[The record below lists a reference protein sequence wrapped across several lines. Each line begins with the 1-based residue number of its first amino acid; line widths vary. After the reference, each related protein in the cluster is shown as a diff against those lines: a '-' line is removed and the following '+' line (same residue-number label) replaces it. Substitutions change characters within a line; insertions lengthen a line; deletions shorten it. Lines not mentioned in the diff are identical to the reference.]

1 MKQTKFRDGV
11 KTIEQL
17 KPYKF
22 YGKDNQ
28 IRYCFHQMVGIFEN
42 TMNFDSRHCTDEMIK
57 LGFNIPTETKYC
69 GVKSRIEY
77 AFCDFWLYQLEA
89 IFRKEVRNGQCN
101 TIYVGTP
108 EKLDLKKLKK
118 EPNEWQLFMLEK
130 WRELFSHL
138 ADKNGY
144 IKVEVWW

>member
-42 TMNFDSRHCTDEMIK
+42 TIGFSSRNCKDEIIK
-57 LGFNIPTETKYC
+57 LGFCE
-69 GVKSRIEY
+69 SD
-77 AFCDFWLYQLEA
+77 FCDFWHYQLEA
-89 IFRKEVRNGQCN
+89 IFRREVRNDQCN
-101 TIYVGTP
+101 TIYVGTF

-118 EPNEWQLFMLEK
+118 EPNDWQLFMLEK

>member
-1 MKQTKFRDGV
+1 MKQTYFRDGV

-22 YGKDNQ
+22 WGKDNQ

-42 TMNFDSRHCTDEMIK
+42 TIGFNSRNCKDEIIK
-57 LGFNIPTETKYC
+57 LGFGESDI
-69 GVKSRIEY
+69 GG
-77 AFCDFWLYQLEA
+77 FCDFWHYQLGA
-89 IFRKEVRNGQCN
+89 IFRREVRNDQCN

-108 EKLDLKKLKK
+108 EKLDLKKLKRQPK
-118 EPNEWQLFMLEK
+118 DWQLFMLEK